1 METHSSPAPGNVE
14 KQGNLACCSPWG
26 HKESYVT
33 EWLSNNNKFC
43 YRLPWWLSCEIC
55 LQCRRPRFNSWVKK
69 IPWRRAWLPTP
80 VFLPGEFHGW
90 RSLASYISWGC
101 KESNMTEPVTLSFCY
116 KASQVVW
123 VVKSLPANAGDVR
136 DLGLIPGSGRSPGGE
151 VGNPLQYSNILALR
165 ILWTVEHFGL
175 QSIESQIAIQHPHTF
190 CYMIKPQ
197 FFLGTL
203 SIFPIFIMIK
213 LLLFHKSFWEIML
226 SFLLD

>member
-1 METHSSPAPGNVE
+1 MTLKFLLILLIPWRSNQLILKKMNPAYSLEGLMLKLKVQNFGHLMWRADLLDKTLVLEKIEGRRRGQQKMRWLDSITDSMDDWDSMETHSSPAPGNVE

-90 RSLASYISWGC
+90 RSLVGYSPWGP
-101 KESNMTEPVTLSFCY
+101 KESIRSQRVRTELY
-116 KASQVVW
+116 
-123 VVKSLPANAGDVR
+123 
-136 DLGLIPGSGRSPGGE
+136 I
-151 VGNPLQYSNILALR
+151 
-165 ILWTVEHFGL
+165 
-175 QSIESQIAIQHPHTF
+175 
-190 CYMIKPQ
+190 
-197 FFLGTL
+197 LGTQY
-203 SIFPIFIMIK
+203 
-213 LLLFHKSFWEIML
+213 
-226 SFLLD
+226 LLD